1 MSLSQVSSTSKK
13 VKFKSWI
20 WFIAALSLSERAWL
34 LLPNWGWGVLFLGFQ
49 GEWEARAHGEGKGEG
64 PALGGQLLAEFQELK
79 YQSKITCTHTSYSWW
94 SYWWWSRLP
103 KLVWPSWFQL
113 FWTTSLAVWYG
124 MVNKY
129 CVMSDSS
136 NTVVLS
142 YHTHRKKRRKKIAK
156 NV

>member
-20 WFIAALSLSERAWL
+20 WFIAALPLSERARL

-64 PALGGQLLAEFQELK
+64 PALGCQLLAEFQELK

-94 SYWWWSRLP
+94 SYWWWSWGP

-113 FWTTSLAVWYG
+113 IWTKTELLGAVEDASYLLGSLTYLREPIVSKASW
-124 MVNKY
+124 MD
-129 CVMSDSS
+129 DSKHS
-136 NTVVLS
+136 RS
-142 YHTHRKKRRKKIAK
+142 FR
-156 NV
+156 